1 MESLLIL
8 GKRGGI
14 LNWYEDVTASAGS
27 KAFGLAMNHA
37 TWQLRLVKNA
47 FGDESLTY
55 RRMVAKHLE
64 HVIQQIKPTHILVI
78 DLFYFEQRPE
88 LNEILIASG
97 AKTAQWIGDKFDS
110 KLVANRGISD
120 FFFTDTALAKQGHR
134 LGLNSYYLPLATA
147 PSRILP
153 PWSSRSDEL
162 LFIAAP
168 SENRIKLL
176 EKINYPTRV
185 IGPNWPRLRN
195 TAISVNNKRLALAD
209 VRKLY
214 TKHKYVL
221 NTINSNNI
229 ISGLPSRCFDVA
241 GQGACLVT
249 DDVADLSL
257 NLVPGK
263 ECLVIPYN
271 SSGNAVADIL
281 SNATNVAQ
289 SIAQAGH
296 TRTLKEHTWS
306 NRWGSIRC
314 LMNG

>member
-27 KAFGLAMNHA
+27 ESVGLAMNHA
-37 TWQLRLVKNA
+37 SWQLRLVKNVYGA
-47 FGDESLTY
+47 ESLTY

-64 HVIQQIKPTHILVI
+64 QVIQQVKPTHILVI

-97 AKTAQWIGDKFDS
+97 AKTAQWIGDKFDA
-110 KLVANRGISD
+110 KLVANSGISD
-120 FFFTDTALAKQGHR
+120 FFFTDTALAQQGLK

-147 PSRILP
+147 ASQILS
-153 PWSSRSDEL
+153 PWLARSDEL

-168 SENRIKLL
+168 SDNRIKLL
-176 EKINYPTRV
+176 EQIDYPTRV
-185 IGPNWPRLRN
+185 IGPNWPRLKN
-195 TAISVNNKRLALAD
+195 TAIRINNKRLALAD

-221 NTINSNNI
+221 NVINSNNI
-229 ISGLPSRCFDVA
+229 ISGLPARCFDVT
-241 GQGACLVT
+241 GHGACLIT
-249 DDVADLSL
+249 DDVADLRL
-257 NLVPGK
+257 NLEPGK
-263 ECLVIPYN
+263 ECLVIPRL
-271 SSGNAVADIL
+271 SSGSAVSHIL

-289 SIAQAGH
+289 SIAQAGQ
-296 TRTLKEHTWS
+296 TRTLKEHTWT
-306 NRWGSIRC
+306 NRWDSIIC
-314 LMNG
+314 LMNS